1 MALKYL
7 SNIDLGGLQI
17 QNAKPYVITTTD
29 QTNLANSS
37 HASFLGTGAGA
48 QGQMYWNSQTK
59 TLLLWK
65 GTGFVVLDGSGD
77 ISSVSLV
84 SDSGTLT
91 DNAGAV
97 SFTISGDT
105 GISTT
110 ASGTTLEIDLDDTA
124 VTLGTYGSS
133 TSIPNF
139 TVDQQGRITD
149 AGSNSIT
156 VGDATITIAGG
167 TDLEINTAASA
178 NGAFT
183 TNQGTNE
190 TITLDHSDVTRT
202 DASNATS
209 TLAFGGTLTPFTA
222 LGSSSKGHV
231 TSSQKTVFTLPSL
244 GTGSGTA
251 LEGDTDILN
260 VSNAHLLTALA
271 NLESTSGAANEE
283 ITIGTDS
290 GDTVKFTGSI
300 KMEENSSF
308 LATQFTFEDPTS
320 GKPLVVLKNTNA
332 DTAGATLRFTKDGSS
347 SAADNDEIGQIEF
360 KHDDSGNVQ
369 HKYAAIQAF
378 SLDVTNNDE
387 LGKLKLGVSTG
398 HTTNSYQDGLVI
410 QGHATDDRVDVVI
423 GNGTTSV
430 TTIAGDLT
438 ITGTTT
444 TVNSTDVE
452 IADINIT
459 VAKGATTSA
468 NANGSGITFSNWS
481 SAPVLS
487 WDHSNTRLNVNK
499 AFHVAGNITLAAN
512 ATVDG
517 IDIGVDV
524 AANTLKETN
533 VDTNLSIT
541 GTTGART
548 IVSSDGTNAIIP
560 IATTSVSGVMSAA
573 QVTTLNTATTPAE
586 VLAQIEATNTVIQIT
601 GDGSDVDFDLTHNFG
616 TKLVSVEI
624 LDYGDNGTGATYAT
638 VHADVTRPDDAYV
651 RVIFAVAPS
660 ATQDY
665 KVLLK
670 KFTV

>member
-17 QNAKPYVITTTD
+17 QNAKPYVITTAD
-29 QTNLANSS
+29 QTAFANASS
-37 HASFLGTGAGA
+37 ASYLGTGGA
-48 QGQMYWNSQTK
+48 NIGKMYWNSQTL
-59 TLLLWK
+59 TFLIWK
-65 GTGFVVLDGSGD
+65 GTGWVVLDGSGD
-77 ISSVSLV
+77 ISSVGLTA
-84 SDSGTLT
+84 DDGTTVT
-91 DNAGAV
+91 DNAGSV
-97 SFTISGDT
+97 VFTVSGDT

-110 ASGTTLEIDLDDTA
+110 ATATGVEIDLDDVTRSNTTPTADVEYGEDISPITSISTNSQGQVTA
-124 VTLGTYGSS
+124 V
-133 TSIPNF
+133 
-139 TVDQQGRITD
+139 
-149 AGSNSIT
+149 
-156 VGDATITIAGG
+156 ATT
-167 TDLEINTAASA
+167 
-178 NGAFT
+178 
-183 TNQGTNE
+183 
-190 TITLDHSDVTRT
+190 TITLP
-202 DASNATS
+202 
-209 TLAFGGTLTPFTA
+209 G
-222 LGSSSKGHV
+222 
-231 TSSQKTVFTLPSL
+231 L
-244 GTGSGTA
+244 GTASDEA
-251 LEGDTDILN
+251 LPGNTDVLN
-260 VSNAHLLTALA
+260 VSNPHLLTALA
-271 NLESTSGAANEE
+271 NLESTSGTANEE

-369 HKYAAIQAF
+369 HKYASIQAF

-499 AFHVAGNITLAAN
+499 AFHVAGNITTTG
-512 ATVDG
+512 TVDG
-517 IDIGVDV
+517 IDIATDV

-533 VDTNLSIT
+533 VTTNLSVT
-541 GTTGART
+541 ANGDKLQ
-548 IVSSDGTNAIIP
+548 VNSSDGDDVELPA
-560 IATTSVSGVMSAA
+560 ATTSAWGVLSHEMFDVLYA
-573 QVTTLNTATTPAE
+573 ATTPAE
-586 VLAQIEATNTVIQIT
+586 VSTQIEATNKVIQIT
-601 GDGSDVDFDLTHNFG
+601 GDGSDVDFDLTHDFG

-624 LDYGDNGTGATYAT
+624 LDYGNNGTGATYAT